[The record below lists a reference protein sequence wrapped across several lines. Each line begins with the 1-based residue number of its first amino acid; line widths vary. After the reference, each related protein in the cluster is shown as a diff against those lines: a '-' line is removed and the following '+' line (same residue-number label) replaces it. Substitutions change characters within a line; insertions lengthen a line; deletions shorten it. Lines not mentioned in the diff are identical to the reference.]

1 MARRKR
7 VREEAERVL
16 GMLDIVVG
24 WGGAI
29 HAASG
34 RGDWGLEDEKD
45 LSGIIIYCVGRGN
58 EKRLEKKGVETVCSR
73 GIYFCKQVGLGL
85 LLIRGLGWGN
95 MA

>member
-16 GMLDIVVG
+16 GMLDMVVG

-34 RGDWGLEDEKD
+34 RGDWGLEDERD
-45 LSGIIIYCVGRGN
+45 VLWIIIYLFIVLEGGTRRGWRRRREGKWFLDEGFISAN
-58 EKRLEKKGVETVCSR
+58 K
-73 GIYFCKQVGLGL
+73 
-85 LLIRGLGWGN
+85 LGW
-95 MA
+95 AFC